1 MYRLTIVCYKCK
13 VVDFKAFCMYDK
25 TEMIVHKT
33 VKEYSMKEK
42 KGLKRLL
49 LILTVCMLMSGVE
62 LIHLPETSY
71 AATATVAKEKS
82 SIVCGKEAKIK
93 LPSGYKNATYTSSNT
108 KVAMV
113 SKDGLVKAVR
123 LGVTNITAK
132 AGAKKKTYT
141 ITVTPAKKTDVWLSN
156 QMVFSDMSFALKLKS
171 KKYDT
176 SQVKLTFDTCD
187 FETGK
192 ISKDGKSKGFNL
204 AKKDYAYEYG
214 DVEYS
219 YGSFSDAIDF
229 YIMDPS
235 ALVSYMKMWVLIDV
249 EPQKIGKKEPIK
261 FDAIGDMKN
270 PTVKQ
275 LEKMGVSFYL
285 DNKQKLGNTIVYPSG
300 KHKIYIKCGNK
311 YVTKSMEV
319 TYNYFRPL
327 MNIGVADSVTIKNK
341 NYFVFTKGEVTEVL
355 VKPGE
360 TFKPIKYYMDDKTHT
375 VSDYARKGVTILI
388 DGKKP
393 KDKFT
398 LAPGTHTYALK
409 EFKQVKPTKFTVRY
423 GMLAAIQ
430 TGNTKGWKD
439 SEEKTVVD
447 KCAEIYKEIIK
458 NGMTDREKVTAIHDY
473 LIYHADYTA
482 NGDLN
487 QASMWNHSIGG
498 LVLDGSAVCEGYA
511 RAFYLFC
518 KAAGVDCEYVYGYGL
533 PKTDDSSHAWNYVKV
548 DGKWYYVDCTW
559 DDPIGGH
566 NENKKYFMSETLWPD
581 HEEEGKT
588 DFIEE
593 DGESKAEYILVGDKN
608 RYPHREK

>member
-1 MYRLTIVCYKCK
+1 
-13 VVDFKAFCMYDK
+13 
-25 TEMIVHKT
+25 
-33 VKEYSMKEK
+33 
-42 KGLKRLL
+42 
-49 LILTVCMLMSGVE
+49 
-62 LIHLPETSY
+62 
-71 AATATVAKEKS
+71 
-82 SIVCGKEAKIK
+82 
-93 LPSGYKNATYTSSNT
+93 
-108 KVAMV
+108 
-113 SKDGLVKAVR
+113 
-123 LGVTNITAK
+123 
-132 AGAKKKTYT
+132 
-141 ITVTPAKKTDVWLSN
+141 
-156 QMVFSDMSFALKLKS
+156 
-171 KKYDT
+171 
-176 SQVKLTFDTCD
+176 
-187 FETGK
+187 
-192 ISKDGKSKGFNL
+192 
-204 AKKDYAYEYG
+204 
-214 DVEYS
+214 
-219 YGSFSDAIDF
+219 
-229 YIMDPS
+229 
-235 ALVSYMKMWVLIDV
+235 
-249 EPQKIGKKEPIK
+249 
-261 FDAIGDMKN
+261 
-270 PTVKQ
+270 
-275 LEKMGVSFYL
+275 
-285 DNKQKLGNTIVYPSG
+285 
-300 KHKIYIKCGNK
+300 
-311 YVTKSMEV
+311 MEV

-375 VSDYARKGVTILI
+375 VSDYAKKGVTILI

-409 EFKQVKPTKFTVRY
+409 EFKQVKPTEFTVRY

-458 NGMTDREKVTAIHDY
+458 DDMTDREKVTAIHDY
-473 LIYHADYTA
+473 LISHADYTA
-482 NGDLN
+482 NGDLD

-593 DGESKAEYILVGDKN
+593 AGESRAEYILVGDKN